1 MKQNQASHSG
11 AQGVKG
17 VEEVRKGTTKDRSGG
32 AGGGGGVGK
41 STGRKGCRDKSH
53 YNINHR
59 PGHRAQGLGVPA
71 LEVRNLRRR
80 MMGRRREE
88 TREEIRR

>member
-59 PGHRAQGLGVPA
+59 PGTERSVWVSLHWRS
-71 LEVRNLRRR
+71 
-80 MMGRRREE
+80 E
-88 TREEIRR
+88 TSGGE